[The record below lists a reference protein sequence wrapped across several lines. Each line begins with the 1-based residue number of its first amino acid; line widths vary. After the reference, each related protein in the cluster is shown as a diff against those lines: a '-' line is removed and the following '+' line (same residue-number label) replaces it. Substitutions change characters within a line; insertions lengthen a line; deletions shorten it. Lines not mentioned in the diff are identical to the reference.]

1 MDPEVNEVI
10 DLLEEAAQKLKSHF
24 DGKNKRGLVT
34 NILNSI
40 YEIKKYKLEKEDN

>member
-1 MDPEVNEVI
+1 MNPEVNQVI
-10 DLLEEAAQKLKSHF
+10 SLLEEAALILKDHF

-40 YEIKKYKLEKEDN
+40 YEIKKYKKEKEDN